1 MTMNPVLSLNLRK
14 SFSGFELSVNA
25 DLPGGIA
32 AVFGPSGSGKTT
44 LLNCIAGLERPDDGE
59 IQLRG
64 QVLYS
69 RAGRINLAPERRR
82 VGYMFQESL
91 LFPHLNVEENI
102 HYGYNLTP
110 ESRRMVDPAQ
120 LVELLEL
127 RPLMQRRTAGLSTG
141 EQQRVALARALASSP
156 NLLLLDEPLAALHVS
171 IRGRILRYLK
181 AIRRELS
188 IPMVYV
194 SHSISEIMALAD
206 SALVLDKG
214 RQVAMDEPRS
224 LLGQS
229 AAAPLIARESVENIF
244 DVTVTEHLPE
254 SGITLAVLGETV
266 LALPQIDTPVD
277 QPVSV
282 SIKASDVI
290 LASEPPRRISAR
302 NILEARV
309 ERVDAAGRSILVHAV
324 LEQPWV
330 AEITPDALTNL
341 DLQEGERVYL
351 VIKSS
356 SISLLD

>member
-1 MTMNPVLSLNLRK
+1 MTMNTVLSLNLRK
-14 SFSGFELSVNA
+14 NFPGFELSVNA
-25 DLPGGIA
+25 DLPSGIA

-44 LLNCIAGLERPDDGE
+44 LLKCIAGLDRPDDGE

-82 VGYMFQESL
+82 VGYMFQENL

-110 ESRRMVDPAQ
+110 ESRRMVDPGQ

-141 EQQRVALARALASSP
+141 EQQRVALARALAASP
-156 NLLLLDEPLAALHVS
+156 NLLLLDEPLASLHVS

-188 IPMVYV
+188 IPMIYV

-229 AAAPLIARESVENIF
+229 AAAPLIARESLENIF
-244 DVTVTEHLPE
+244 DVNVTEHLPE
-254 SGITLAVLGETV
+254 SGITLAALGETV
-266 LALPQIDTPVD
+266 LALPQIDAPVG

-309 ERVDAAGRSILVHAV
+309 ERVNATGRSILVHAV

-341 DLQEGERVYL
+341 NLQEGEKVYL

>member
-1 MTMNPVLSLNLRK
+1 
-14 SFSGFELSVNA
+14 
-25 DLPGGIA
+25 
-32 AVFGPSGSGKTT
+32 
-44 LLNCIAGLERPDDGE
+44 
-59 IQLRG
+59 
-64 QVLYS
+64 
-69 RAGRINLAPERRR
+69 
-82 VGYMFQESL
+82 
-91 LFPHLNVEENI
+91 
-102 HYGYNLTP
+102 
-110 ESRRMVDPAQ
+110 
-120 LVELLEL
+120 
-127 RPLMQRRTAGLSTG
+127 
-141 EQQRVALARALASSP
+141 
-156 NLLLLDEPLAALHVS
+156 
-171 IRGRILRYLK
+171 
-181 AIRRELS
+181 
-188 IPMVYV
+188 MVYV

-254 SGITLAVLGETV
+254 SGITLAALGETV
-266 LALPQIDTPVD
+266 LALPQIDAPVG

-341 DLQEGERVYL
+341 DLQEGEKVYL

>member
-14 SFSGFELSVNA
+14 SFPDFELSVKA
-25 DLPGGIA
+25 YLPGGIA

-44 LLNCIAGLERPDDGE
+44 LLNCIAGLDRPDDGE

-110 ESRRMVDPAQ
+110 ESRRMVDPVH

-127 RPLMQRRTAGLSTG
+127 KPLMQRRTAGLSTG

-156 NLLLLDEPLAALHVS
+156 NLLLLDEPLAALHVN

-244 DVTVTEHLPE
+244 DVNVTEHLPE
-254 SGITLAVLGETV
+254 SGITLAALGETV
-266 LALPQIDTPVD
+266 LALPQIDAPVD

-309 ERVDAAGRSILVHAV
+309 ERVDATRRSILVHAV

-330 AEITPDALTNL
+330 AEITPDALANL
-341 DLQEGERVYL
+341 DLQEGEKVYL

>member
-59 IQLRG
+59 IRLQDRI
-64 QVLYS
+64 LYS
-69 RAGRINLAPERRR
+69 KVAGVNLAPERRR

-102 HYGYNLTP
+102 LYGYNLTP
-110 ESRRMVDPAQ
+110 DSRRMVDPAQ

-244 DVTVTEHLPE
+244 DVNSHGTSAGKRNYP
-254 SGITLAVLGETV
+254 GRPGRDRLG
-266 LALPQIDTPVD
+266 
-277 QPVSV
+277 
-282 SIKASDVI
+282 
-290 LASEPPRRISAR
+290 PPPDRHAGGP
-302 NILEARV
+302 ARV
-309 ERVDAAGRSILVHAV
+309 CLHQGFRRYSRFRAPPKNKRPQHPGSAG
-324 LEQPWV
+324 
-330 AEITPDALTNL
+330 
-341 DLQEGERVYL
+341 
-351 VIKSS
+351 
-356 SISLLD
+356 

>member
-1 MTMNPVLSLNLRK
+1 MTKNPVLNLNLRK
-14 SFSGFELSVNA
+14 SFPGFQLSVKA
-25 DLPGGIA
+25 ELPSGIA

-44 LLNCIAGLERPDDGE
+44 LLNCIAGLDRPDDGE
-59 IQLRG
+59 IRLRD

-69 RAGRINLAPERRR
+69 KAARVNLAPERRR

-102 HYGYNLTP
+102 QYGYNLTP
-110 ESRRMVDPAQ
+110 DSRRRVDPAQ

-127 RPLMQRRTAGLSTG
+127 GPLMKRRTVGLSGG
-141 EQQRVALARALASSP
+141 EQQRVALARALAASP
-156 NLLLLDEPLAALHVS
+156 NLLLLDEPLAALHLS

-188 IPMVYV
+188 IPMLYV
-194 SHSISEIMALAD
+194 SHSISEVMALAD

-214 RQVAMDEPRS
+214 RQVALDEPRT
-224 LLGQS
+224 LLGQT

-244 DVTVTEHLPE
+244 DVNVTEHLPE
-254 SGITLAVLGETV
+254 SGITLAALGETV
-266 LALPQIDTPVD
+266 LALPQIDTPVG

-290 LASEPPRRISAR
+290 LASEPPQRISAR

-309 ERVDAAGRSILVHAV
+309 ERVDTAARSILVHAV
-324 LEQPWV
+324 LEQPWI

-341 DLQEGERVYL
+341 DLREGERVYL

>member
-44 LLNCIAGLERPDDGE
+44 LLNCIAGLDRPDDGE

-82 VGYMFQESL
+82 VGYMFQENL

-110 ESRRMVDPAQ
+110 ESRRMVDPGQ

-141 EQQRVALARALASSP
+141 EQQRVALARALAASP
-156 NLLLLDEPLAALHVS
+156 NLLLLDEPLASLHVS

-254 SGITLAVLGETV
+254 SGITLAALGETV
-266 LALPQIDTPVD
+266 LALPQIDAPVG

-309 ERVDAAGRSILVHAV
+309 ERVNATGRSILVHAV

-330 AEITPDALTNL
+330 AEITPDALANL

>member
-1 MTMNPVLSLNLRK
+1 
-14 SFSGFELSVNA
+14 
-25 DLPGGIA
+25 
-32 AVFGPSGSGKTT
+32 
-44 LLNCIAGLERPDDGE
+44 
-59 IQLRG
+59 
-64 QVLYS
+64 
-69 RAGRINLAPERRR
+69 
-82 VGYMFQESL
+82 
-91 LFPHLNVEENI
+91 
-102 HYGYNLTP
+102 
-110 ESRRMVDPAQ
+110 MVDPGQ

-127 RPLMQRRTAGLSTG
+127 RPLMKRRTAGLSTG
-141 EQQRVALARALASSP
+141 EQQRVALARALAASP
-156 NLLLLDEPLAALHVS
+156 NLLLLDEPLASLHVS

-254 SGITLAVLGETV
+254 SGITLAALGETV
-266 LALPQIDTPVD
+266 LALPQIDAPVG

-309 ERVDAAGRSILVHAV
+309 ERVNATGRSILVHAV

-330 AEITPDALTNL
+330 AEITPDALANL

>member
-1 MTMNPVLSLNLRK
+1 MTMNTVLSLNLRK
-14 SFSGFELSVNA
+14 NFPGFELSVNA
-25 DLPGGIA
+25 DLPSGIA

-44 LLNCIAGLERPDDGE
+44 LLNCIAGLDRPDDGE

-110 ESRRMVDPAQ
+110 ESRRMVDPGQ

-127 RPLMQRRTAGLSTG
+127 RPLMQRRTVGLSTG

-156 NLLLLDEPLAALHVS
+156 NLLLLDEPLAALHVN

-244 DVTVTEHLPE
+244 DVNVTEHLPE
-254 SGITLAVLGETV
+254 SGITLAALGETV
-266 LALPQIDTPVD
+266 LALPQIDAPVD

-330 AEITPDALTNL
+330 AEITPDALANL
-341 DLQEGERVYL
+341 DLQEGEKVYL

>member
-59 IQLRG
+59 IRLQDRI
-64 QVLYS
+64 LYS
-69 RAGRINLAPERRR
+69 KVAGVNLAPERRR

-254 SGITLAVLGETV
+254 SGITLAALGETV
-266 LALPQIDTPVD
+266 LALPQIDTLAG
-277 QPVSV
+277 QTVSV

-330 AEITPDALTNL
+330 AEITPDALANL